1 MKRRPKVGSV
11 DLVGPELIQLILASK
26 SHQGRKRKSGE
37 EKRRR
42 SEKIKAAVEL
52 VVFVMATMMASF
64 GLKNKNCRQ
73 NHCHGLATSSI
84 Y

>member
-64 GLKNKNCRQ
+64 GL
-73 NHCHGLATSSI
+73 
-84 Y
+84 